1 MELASGKADAI
12 PFPLRL
18 GGGVANRS
26 RNPMN
31 RIDRLTGMILL
42 LQGQRVITGEEIA
55 AHFEI
60 SVRTVYRDLA
70 ALGEAGVP
78 IVAEPGVGYS
88 LVRGYHMPPVM
99 FTEDEAAALFMS
111 GEVTEQIADDSLKQ
125 ALRAA
130 LLKVRSVLPQEK
142 RDYLHRL
149 KDAVG
154 VWFRRPD
161 DGVKRES
168 LMPIQD
174 AIVRRLCLAIRYNT
188 ANRGTLTDRVV
199 EPVGLIFYSR
209 QWHLIAWCRVRRD
222 FRDFRLDRMAHWE
235 VLGECFEG
243 HAGFSVK
250 DFLRENIECH
260 ELTPATVLVEREVL
274 ERFRN
279 EMPCTPVSSDE
290 QPDGRVKLE
299 LLSFSIPWMAE
310 WLLGFGPRV
319 EAVQPPE
326 LRDQMGET
334 ARAIAARYA
343 KESAPMNIV
352 RATVPERLVPENGE
366 ILHLA

>member
-1 MELASGKADAI
+1 LGEKGRGPRGSASFI
-12 PFPLRL
+12 
-18 GGGVANRS
+18 
-26 RNPMN
+26 MN

-42 LQGQRVITGEEIA
+42 LQGQRVITGEAIA

-142 RDYLHRL
+142 KDYLSRL

-174 AIVRRLCLAIRYNT
+174 AIARRLCLSIRYNT
-188 ANRGTLTDRVV
+188 ANRGALTDRVV
-199 EPVGLIFYSR
+199 EPVGLLFYSR
-209 QWHLIAWCRVRRD
+209 QWHLVAWCRMRLD
-222 FRDFRLDRMAHWE
+222 FRDFRLDRMARWE
-235 VLGECFEG
+235 VLEECFEG

-250 DFLRENIECH
+250 DFLKESIECH
-260 ELTPATVLVEREVL
+260 ELTPATVVVEREVL

-279 EMPCTPVSSDE
+279 EMPCTPVSSE
-290 QPDGRVKLE
+290 VMADGRVRLE
-299 LLSFSIPWMAE
+299 LLSFSIGWMAE
-310 WLLGFGPRV
+310 WLLGFGTRV
-319 EAVQPPE
+319 EALQPVE
-326 LRDQMGET
+326 LRERMGEV
-334 ARAIAARYA
+334 ARGIVGMYA
-343 KESAPMNIV
+343 GDGVKAKV
-352 RATVPERLVPENGE
+352 ERELSGV
-366 ILHLA
+366 L